1 MANGLDFN
9 AIKKNLQQHKDNINN
24 EVEQFKKL
32 IDDYIDNNEDEIIEK
47 LQEAF
52 NTTALRHGTTSIEVN
67 VTYNN
72 NFDRACPNSCE
83 IKFDRDVI
91 VKEFKDC
98 TIPRGKE
105 EECISYALEKL
116 ISKLRI
122 VPFTGDT
129 SKKIIKPNISKPTVR
144 DSMSGTFTYGYFNV
158 SIDIERL

>member
-1 MANGLDFN
+1 MTNGLDFN
-9 AIKKNLQQHKDNINN
+9 AIKKNLQQYKDNINN
-24 EVEQFKKL
+24 EVEQFKKR

-52 NTTALRHGTTSIEVN
+52 NNTALKHGTTSIEVT

-72 NFDRACPNSCE
+72 AFDRACPYSCE

-98 TIPRGKE
+98 KIPRGKE

-116 ISKLRI
+116 INKLRI
-122 VPFTGDT
+122 VPFIGNT

-144 DSMSGTFTYGYFNV
+144 DSMSGNFTYGYFNV

>member
-9 AIKKNLQQHKDNINN
+9 AIKKNLQQYKDNINN
-24 EVEQFKKL
+24 EVEQFKKR

-52 NTTALRHGTTSIEVN
+52 NTTALKHGTTSIEVT

-72 NFDRACPNSCE
+72 AFDRACPNSCE

-98 TIPRGKE
+98 KILRGKE
-105 EECISYALEKL
+105 EECILYALEKL
-116 ISKLRI
+116 INKLRI
-122 VPFTGDT
+122 IPFAGNT
-129 SKKIIKPNISKPTVR
+129 SKKIIKPDISKPVVR
-144 DSMSGTFTYGYFNV
+144 DSTTGTFTYGYFNI

>member
-9 AIKKNLQQHKDNINN
+9 AIKKNLQQYKDNINN

-52 NTTALRHGTTSIEVN
+52 NSTVLKHGTTSIEVN
-67 VTYNN
+67 VTYYN
-72 NFDRACPNSCE
+72 NFDSTCPNSCE
-83 IKFDRDVI
+83 IKFDRDVT

-98 TIPRGKE
+98 KIPRGKE
-105 EECISYALEKL
+105 EECISYASEKL
-116 ISKLRI
+116 ISILRI
-122 VPFTGDT
+122 VPFTGDM
-129 SKKIIKPNISKPTVR
+129 SKKNIKPNISKPTVR
-144 DSMSGTFTYGYFNV
+144 DAMYGTYTYGYFNI

>member
-9 AIKKNLQQHKDNINN
+9 AIKKNLQQYKDNINN
-24 EVEQFKKL
+24 EVEQFKKR

-52 NTTALRHGTTSIEVN
+52 NNTALKHGTTSIEVN

-72 NFDRACPNSCE
+72 AFDRAYPYSCE

-98 TIPRGKE
+98 KIPRGKE

-116 ISKLRI
+116 INKLRI
-122 VPFTGDT
+122 VPFNGNT

-144 DSMSGTFTYGYFNV
+144 DSMSGNFTYGYFNV